1 MRHIKITFKLF
12 LEGLA
17 FCGAVLFIGVFL
29 LALRLT
35 QGPLTITE
43 LTPALENVLSSKE
56 HGVFAK
62 IGTSSL
68 TWDKERHRATLVLT
82 DVKLQDKLEQC
93 IATIPLITL
102 GLRPIGYLD
111 EARSPW
117 NVAVKDP
124 HLHAHIDSTGVFHL
138 GAMGT
143 ESEQAVVPPSE
154 SAPKDDIS
162 KDEMLALISD
172 ILRSPNT
179 RSAGLGLFAN
189 LNIANGRITMNDE
202 SKQITWNVVMPE
214 LSLKR
219 SKGNYAGKA
228 GLTVSK
234 NGMQTAFDFQLN
246 YEAAHKVFTAIG
258 SFDHLNP
265 ALFADSIP
273 QLKAFNFI
281 SSPLTGSV
289 TISVNEDVNVI
300 DGGLNLNVDKGDI
313 NIPDLYPKPL
323 PFKSGQIVAR
333 YNRKDSVLRVEPMRF
348 DFEKMVLQG
357 NASIHVGSTPRDMTA
372 MFKLSD
378 IPVEQL
384 PELWPE
390 NAGKNARDWI
400 LENIHKGKLDEVV
413 INLGMTVPENDVSAA
428 TLKDVHG
435 TIMVSGI
442 EMTAWKP
449 LPNLQNVAGGGP
461 FTANGFDISVT
472 GGEMGEV
479 KLGASHVVIDGLN
492 AEQQILTLDANL
504 ASPAPVLLE
513 ILDRPPMGYAKK
525 ISINPKQTGGNV
537 QGTLHMAFPLL
548 KELLF
553 DQIELKADTKI
564 TDGAMKNVAGMID
577 VTKGSI
583 ALQVT
588 KDGLAFKGDG
598 ALNGVPSTVDWVER
612 FTTANATELL
622 SKASIKGNAKA
633 QDIKKFGV
641 DLTMNSAAAFPV
653 DVTYERSQSRSR
665 LAVSGDASG
674 TQLDVPDVFYSK
686 PANAAFNFST
696 MLEWGGGAPM
706 ELSELKVRGKDVT
719 IDGKGSFDANQH
731 LSKLAINPLQLGETH
746 GKAEYARVDGVPS
759 LTLDGDVLDIRHAF
773 DAAPADDDDK
783 APPASRKSS
792 APLALDIKLKRILTG
807 AKTQLDDV
815 SIKGKRDE
823 FGWAALEASALATN
837 KTPFNFSIKPAGNIT
852 VLSATSPNL
861 GNILSSL
868 DVTDTMIGGKLTID
882 GKSEPGDRLRN
893 IFGHIKLDN
902 YRITNMPV
910 LAQLISAI
918 SPDGLAAML
927 GGEGLG
933 FGELEGEYIW
943 NNDTIVIDKA
953 RTASGSLGL
962 TAAGKIDLY
971 HSALELE
978 GQVIPVYFISRIISA
993 IPVIGD
999 ILTGGEGQGVF
1010 AATYR
1015 VEGPIAKAKVSVNP
1029 VSVLA
1034 PGILRNILFMDNDIT
1049 KMDKHEQP
1057 AAPTDITKP

>member
-1 MRHIKITFKLF
+1 MPRVKKTIKTTFALA
-12 LEGLA
+12 LHGLA
-17 FCGAVLFIGVFL
+17 FCGAVVFIGVFL

-43 LTPALENVLSSKE
+43 LTPAFENVFSSKE

-62 IGTSSL
+62 IATSAL
-68 TWDKERHRATLVLT
+68 TWDKERHRAMLVLT
-82 DVKLQDKLEQC
+82 DVRLQDKLDQR
-93 IATIPLITL
+93 IATVPLITL
-102 GLRPIGYLD
+102 GLRPMGYFD

-117 NVAVKDP
+117 NVVVKDP
-124 HLHAHIDSTGVFHL
+124 HLHARIDPAGVFHL

-143 ESEQAVVPPSE
+143 GSENAVVPPSE
-154 SAPKDDIS
+154 SEPKDDIS
-162 KDEMLALISD
+162 TDELLALASD

-189 LNIANGRITMNDE
+189 LNIANGGITINDE
-202 SKQITWNVVMPE
+202 NKQITWNVVMPE

-219 SKGNYAGKA
+219 SRGNYAGKA

-246 YEAAHKVFTAIG
+246 YDAAKRVFTTTG

-273 QLKAFNFI
+273 QLKAFNFV

-289 TISVNEDVNVI
+289 TLSVDEEVNVI
-300 DGGLNLNVDKGDI
+300 DGGLNLNLDRGDI

-333 YNRKDSVLRVEPMRF
+333 YNKKDNILRVEPLRF
-348 DFEKMVLQG
+348 DFEKMILQG
-357 NASIHVGSTPRDMTA
+357 DASIHVGSTPRDMTA
-372 MFKLSD
+372 TFKLSD

-384 PELWPE
+384 PQLWPE

-400 LENIHKGKLDEVV
+400 LENVHKGRLDEVV
-413 INLGMTVPENDVSAA
+413 VNLGMTVPENDVSAA

-435 TIMVSGI
+435 TIKVSGI
-442 EMTAWKP
+442 EMTVWKP
-449 LPNLQNVAGGGP
+449 LPNLQKVDGSGP
-461 FTANGFDISVT
+461 FTANGFDITVT

-479 KLGASHVVIDGLN
+479 KLGQSHVVIDGLS
-492 AEQQILTLDANL
+492 AEEQILTLDANL
-504 ASPAPVLLE
+504 TSPASVLLE

-525 ISINPKQTGGNV
+525 IGINPKETGGNV
-537 QGTLHMAFPLL
+537 DGTLHIAFPLL
-548 KELLF
+548 KDLLF

-564 TDGAMKNVAGMID
+564 TDGAMKNVAGLVD
-577 VTKGSI
+577 VTKGNI

-588 KDGLAFKGDG
+588 KEGLAFKGDG
-598 ALNGVPSTVDWVER
+598 VLNDVPSTVDWVER
-612 FTTANATELL
+612 FAASSPTELL
-622 SKASIKGNAKA
+622 SKASIKSNAKA

-653 DVTYERSQSRSR
+653 DVTYERSVSRSK
-665 LAVSGDASG
+665 LAVSGDASAP
-674 TQLDVPDVFYSK
+674 QLDLPDLFYSK
-686 PANAAFNFST
+686 PANSAFNFT
-696 MLEWGGGAPM
+696 TVLEWGGSKPM
-706 ELSELKVRGKDVT
+706 ELSELRVRGKDVT
-719 IDGKGSFDANQH
+719 IDGKGSFDASQH
-731 LSKLAINPLQLGETH
+731 LSKLVISPLELGETR
-746 GKAEYARVDGVPS
+746 GKAEFTRGADGVPS
-759 LTLDGDVLDIRHAF
+759 FQLEGDVLDIRHSF
-773 DAAPADDDDK
+773 DATPVDNK
-783 APPASRKSS
+783 TPPASGKPS
-792 APLALDIKLKRILTG
+792 APLAVDIQLKRVLTG
-807 AKTQLDDV
+807 AKAQLDDV
-815 SIKGKRDE
+815 RIKGRRDE
-823 FGWAALEASALATN
+823 FGWAVLEASAMAKN
-837 KTPFNFSIKPAGNIT
+837 KTPFNFSIKPTGDYT
-852 VLSATSPNL
+852 VLSATSPNF

-868 DVTDTMIGGKLTID
+868 DVTDTMIGGKLAID
-882 GKSEPGDRLRN
+882 GKSEPGDKLRN

-933 FGELEGEYIW
+933 FGELNAEYIW
-943 NNDTIVIDKA
+943 SKDTIVIDKA
-953 RTASGSLGL
+953 NTSSGSLGL
-962 TAAGKIDLY
+962 TVAGKIDLQN
-971 HSALELE
+971 SALELE
-978 GQVIPVYFISRIISA
+978 GQVIPVYFISRILSA
-993 IPVIGD
+993 IPIVGD
-999 ILTGGEGQGVF
+999 ILTGGDGQGVF

-1034 PGILRNILFMDNDIT
+1034 PGILRNILFMDKDIT
-1049 KMDKHEQP
+1049 KIDGGKKQ
-1057 AAPTDITKP
+1057 